1 MRGAR
6 RLYTAIAMAVVVALL
21 VPGVA
26 TPKAPK
32 KKHKVDISVRA
43 AVVGTS
49 GNSNIVAGALSG
61 PPTGAGA
68 VVYRSTPSGSDIAAK
83 YTAFYKKG
91 TVRGTSLLT
100 PAPQP
105 DGTVSFSGTLQIKGG
120 TGKYRGAKGK
130 DLKVTGALANNLITF
145 HITGSVRY

>member
-1 MRGAR
+1 MR
-6 RLYTAIAMAVVVALL
+6 RLCIGIVVAVVGVLL

-26 TPKAPK
+26 GSAAK
-32 KKHKVDISVRA
+32 KKHKVDVSVRA

-68 VVYRSTPSGSDIAAK
+68 VVYRSTPAGSDIGAR
-83 YTAFYKKG
+83 YTAFYKRG
-91 TVRGTSLLT
+91 TLRGTSLLT
-100 PAPQP
+100 PAPQA

-120 TGKYRGAKGK
+120 TGRYRGAKGK
-130 DLKVTGALANNLITF
+130 DLKVTGMLANGIITF

>member
-1 MRGAR
+1 MR
-6 RLYTAIAMAVVVALL
+6 RLCIGIAVAVVGVLL

-26 TPKAPK
+26 NSAAK
-32 KKHKVDISVRA
+32 KKHKVDVSVRA

-49 GNSNIVAGALSG
+49 GNSNIVAGELSG

-83 YTAFYKKG
+83 YTAFYKRG
-91 TVRGTSLLT
+91 TLRGTSLLT
-100 PAPQP
+100 PAAQP
-105 DGTVSFSGTLQIKGG
+105 DGTVSFSGTLQIKSG

-130 DLKVTGALANNLITF
+130 DLKVTGALANNVITF

>member
-1 MRGAR
+1 MRQLWIG
-6 RLYTAIAMAVVVALL
+6 IAVAVVGVLL

-26 TPKAPK
+26 GSAAK
-32 KKHKVDISVRA
+32 KKHKVDVSVRA

-83 YTAFYKKG
+83 YTAFYKRG
-91 TVRGTSLLT
+91 TLRGTSLLT
-100 PAPQP
+100 PTAQP
-105 DGTVSFSGTLQIKGG
+105 DGTVSFSGSLQIKSG

-130 DLKVTGALANNLITF
+130 DLKVTGTLANNVITF